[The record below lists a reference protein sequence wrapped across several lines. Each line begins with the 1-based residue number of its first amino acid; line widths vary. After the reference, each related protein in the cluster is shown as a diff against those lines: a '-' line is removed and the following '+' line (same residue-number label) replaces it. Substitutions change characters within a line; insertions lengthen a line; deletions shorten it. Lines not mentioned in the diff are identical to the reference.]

1 MRNKSRNLRVVFY
14 LLANI
19 FCITNSIQG
28 QEASETDLLDLKS
41 FRSSQFINCPTTTV
55 IPHKGFQFSIRHR
68 FGEIDMSKSIITDF
82 LGMDKTANIQFSF
95 GFAIGKKN
103 MVTVGRTKVGKQY
116 HVEGKRTFIQQN
128 ELQNPVSISGF
139 AAVYIKSGEFNKEPL
154 YSYFSDNTE
163 FKNKFEHRFT
173 YDYQLI
179 FSRKFNSGFSSQVSL
194 EFFYQNLA
202 NKGVENLTFMF
213 PIAISYCTKE
223 NSSVLF
229 EYVFR
234 FNNTPENNL
243 YPISLGYEFGTVG
256 HVFQLI
262 VSSSMGLTP
271 DYYSLEPQL
280 EYDKGKFLLGFNLIR
295 TFYHRKSLQKYLRNK
310 DEL

>member
-1 MRNKSRNLRVVFY
+1 MKNKSSFVRVVIFLVVSIFY
-14 LLANI
+14 MPDTAGQDASIDSDLFDVKA
-19 FCITNSIQG
+19 FRNSQ
-28 QEASETDLLDLKS
+28 L
-41 FRSSQFINCPTTTV
+41 INCPTTTV

-82 LGMDKTANIQFSF
+82 LGMDKTANIQFAF
-95 GFAIGKKN
+95 GFAVGRKN
-103 MVTVGRTKVGKQY
+103 MITVGRTKVAKQY

-128 ELQNPVSISGF
+128 EMKNPFSVSGL
-139 AAVYIKSGEFNKEPL
+139 AAVYVKSGEFSKEPL

-179 FSRKFNSGFSSQVSL
+179 VSRKFNSGLSAQLSL

-202 NKGVENLTFMF
+202 GKDVENLTCML
-213 PIAISYCTKE
+213 PLAISYPTKE
-223 NSSVLF
+223 NSSILF
-229 EYVFR
+229 EYVYR
-234 FNNTPENNL
+234 LNNTPENDL
-243 YPISLGYEFGTVG
+243 YPFSIGYEFGTVG

-262 VSSSMGLTP
+262 ASSSMGLTP
-271 DYYSLEPQL
+271 DYYSMDPQL
-280 EYDKGKFLLGFNLIR
+280 EYDKGKFLLGFNLVR

-310 DEL
+310 EEL